1 MESRTVNFIYK
12 RDSLKILCQ
21 RNENMKD
28 IIKKFSI
35 KYNEEIK
42 DAYYL
47 YKDTIVNQE
56 LKLEQ
61 INNNDNEINILVVSS
76 EINKE
81 DIETLILLILKFFHR
96 LCSSFYITYSFW

>member
-47 YKDTIVNQE
+47 
-56 LKLEQ
+56 
-61 INNNDNEINILVVSS
+61 
-76 EINKE
+76 
-81 DIETLILLILKFFHR
+81 
-96 LCSSFYITYSFW
+96 